1 MRIKTHQIE
10 PLIDAVLNHCFT
22 PADAPNVKN
31 EYQLVVTT
39 GCKVDND
46 NKITEWG
53 FNFSIEIPRIKFS
66 LQREFEF
73 FATFQFMELLEETA
87 YIFAAMILMSLDDN
101 CDLKASL
108 SRRDADEALRPLLN
122 KTCRIC
128 SGRVEDGQAFKPA
141 GFIPM
146 IEQNGDISSDS
157 NYYSDSVGLVK
168 CKKCKS
174 CGSSFIPSPQNPPK
188 GVVII

>member
-10 PLIDAVLNHCFT
+10 PIIDAVLNHCFT

-31 EYQLVVTT
+31 EYQLIVTT

-46 NKITEWG
+46 NKITEWE

-73 FATFQFMELLEETA
+73 FATFQFMELLEEAA
-87 YIFAAMILMSLDDN
+87 YIFAAMILIRLDN
-101 CDLKASL
+101 NSLKASL
-108 SRRDADEALRPLLN
+108 SRCDADEALRPLLN

-128 SGRVEDGQAFKPA
+128 SGRVEDGQALKPA
-141 GFIPM
+141 GFLRNV
-146 IEQNGDISSDS
+146 ENNGDISSDS

-174 CGSSFIPSPQNPPK
+174 CGNSFIPPPQTPPK